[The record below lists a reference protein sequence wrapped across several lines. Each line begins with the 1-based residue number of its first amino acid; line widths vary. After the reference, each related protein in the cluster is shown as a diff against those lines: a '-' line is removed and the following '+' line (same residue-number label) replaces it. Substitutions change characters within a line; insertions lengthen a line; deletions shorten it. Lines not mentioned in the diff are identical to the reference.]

1 MKIIFIALL
10 SFLNSCLFAQDTD
23 NEKWF
28 LLEGVTNA
36 QYKVYLD
43 IGALEYEPGV
53 TIIAKLKY
61 EYKDDNL
68 IDYITKD
75 VKFAVSENT
84 YQIINQAHFSKKGR
98 VDVEPSEQIR
108 HLMPGSEM
116 SVIYQGVYIQ
126 AVTKG
131 PTQK

>member
-1 MKIIFIALL
+1 MKIILILL
-10 SFLNSCLFAQDTD
+10 TTFLCLNVNAQEQD
-23 NEKWF
+23 NASWF

-43 IGALEYEPGV
+43 TANMKYEPGV
-53 TIIAKLKY
+53 TIIAPLKY
-61 EYKDDNL
+61 EYKDDKL

-75 VKFAVSENT
+75 VKFYISENN
-84 YQIINQAHFSKKGR
+84 YQIVNQAHFLKQGS
-98 VDVEPSEQIR
+98 VDVEPVPQIR
-108 HLMPGSEM
+108 HLVAGLEM

-131 PTQK
+131 PTKK